1 METGCERG
9 GSRRQTKRKNAAHLV
24 QLRVSCA
31 RLFHTIAMG
40 GVTARYNVAGGAVIA
55 GGSLGARAGLAGN
68 TIASRQGGKH
78 ADQRSQY
85 EVV

>member
-1 METGCERG
+1 
-9 GSRRQTKRKNAAHLV
+9 
-24 QLRVSCA
+24 
-31 RLFHTIAMG
+31 MG